1 MPSSVPT
8 GGKPPVDG
16 ARGGPRGVQMD
27 PMSNDASSGTGD
39 GRIDPHSDETGDGIQ
54 RTDQV
59 VEQTDRVAEEIDAEK
74 GPARGTLRDVANSL
88 GISSAVALRAL
99 RDADDIKPQM
109 KERVREAA
117 ERLNFPLEEV
127 SSESAHSNGVVA
139 VLVNT
144 MRNTWISDLVRSIR
158 IELAATGRTAI
169 VVPTRRRIP
178 EYPVAADTE
187 AISSLLDL
195 GVDGFLMISDL
206 ADLESALEATGDR
219 PLVGVGCSRDRAGR
233 FDTVRI
239 DDEIGQGLLV
249 DHLVSL
255 GHTEI
260 AHVGGVGSTVARER
274 ADAFRAAMARH
285 GLEDSAR
292 VEPGDFTE
300 SVGETAGSMLLR
312 GSSVPTAITCVNDVS
327 AMGVLSAAHDA
338 GYEVPTRLAVA
349 GHGNTSIGATSFVDL
364 TSVDP
369 NSERM
374 GALGAQFL
382 VERIGGLDGPARD
395 VAVAPSLVARRSTS
409 SSPRKDEPRRRR
421 VHVE

>member
-1 MPSSVPT
+1 M
-8 GGKPPVDG
+8 
-16 ARGGPRGVQMD
+16 
-27 PMSNDASSGTGD
+27 TGD
-39 GRIDPHSDETGDGIQ
+39 GRIDAHTDAEQDQGGTPL
-54 RTDQV
+54 TDQI
-59 VEQTDRVAEEIDAEK
+59 VEQGDQVAAEIAEEK

-99 RDADDIKPQM
+99 RGAEDIKPQL
-109 KERVREAA
+109 KHRVREAA
-117 ERLNFPLEEV
+117 DRLQYPVDEV
-127 SSESAHSNGVVA
+127 SAETAHSNGVVA

-187 AISSLLDL
+187 VISSLLDL
-195 GVDGFLMISDL
+195 GVDGFCMISDL

-219 PLVGVGCSRDRAGR
+219 PLVGIGCSRSLAGR

-239 DDEIGQGLLV
+239 DDEMGQGLIV
-249 DHLVSL
+249 DHLVAL

-260 AHVGGVGSTVARER
+260 AHVGGVGSAVAQER
-274 ADAFRAAMARH
+274 AEAFRAAMARH
-285 GLEDSAR
+285 GLEGSAR
-292 VEPGDFTE
+292 TEPGDFTE
-300 SVGETAGSMLLR
+300 QVGETAGSMLLR
-312 GSSVPTAITCVNDVS
+312 GSSVPTAITCVNDVC
-327 AMGVLSAAHDA
+327 AMGVLSAADDA
-338 GYEVPTRLAVA
+338 GFEVPSRLAVA
-349 GHGNTSIGATSFVDL
+349 GYGNTSLASTGFVNL

-374 GALGAQFL
+374 GALAAQFL
-382 VERIGGLDGPARD
+382 VDRIGGSDEAPRD
-395 VAVAPSLVARRSTS
+395 VAVAPSLAVRRSTS
-409 SSPRKDEPRRRR
+409 ASPRQDQPKRRR